1 MWQQHSTYLNGEG
14 SLAAGDVSG
23 LVVAGTY
30 SGGKNSG
37 QGDSSGQGYLFFRFK
52 LDPRSTF

>member
-1 MWQQHSTYLNGEG
+1 MDTYPNCGG

-30 SGGKNSG
+30 SGGMNSSE
-37 QGDSSGQGYLFFRFK
+37 QGDEEQHHAGRPAG
-52 LDPRSTF
+52 P